1 MKLITA
7 TELSDIEQ
15 RLDELANEPFQP
27 PLAQLL
33 RDANTLLE
41 QVHELQLRRAQ
52 LRQSMFD
59 VLG

>member
-1 MKLITA
+1 MKLIDGS
-7 TELSDIEQ
+7 ELSNIEQ

-41 QVHELQLRRAQ
+41 QVHELHLRRAQ
-52 LRQSMFD
+52 LRQAMLD
-59 VLG
+59 LIT